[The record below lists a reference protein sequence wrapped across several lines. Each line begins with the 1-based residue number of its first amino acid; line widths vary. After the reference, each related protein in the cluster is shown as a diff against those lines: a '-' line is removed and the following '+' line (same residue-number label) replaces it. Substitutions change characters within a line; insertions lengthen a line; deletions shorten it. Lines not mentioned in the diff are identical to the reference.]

1 MWRNQER
8 MRIKQYIE
16 TIRRMDWL
24 LFGAMAALAVA
35 SVFFIYS
42 ATYSGPGSAAAHHDR
57 LPMYQMQIIWFAVG
71 LLVYLVSALVDYRLI
86 CQWATVWYVIAL
98 GLLVVVL
105 VAGVKI
111 YGARRWLGW
120 HGFGI
125 QPAEIA
131 KLATLIAISYY
142 LFHHTLE
149 SRRNLN
155 TVWVALAMTGVPL
168 VLIMLEPDLGSAL
181 VLLPICFGL
190 MFVAGVRM
198 KHLVLAAALGIIL
211 AAVGLPV
218 MWKLKQHKTG
228 GKNYQQERLTVFVHR
243 DYDPLG
249 AGWNLNQS
257 LIAVGSGGMSGKGYL
272 QGTQNLLGYLPRS
285 VTPNDFLFSVIAEEE
300 GFIGSL
306 GVIGLYAVL
315 LFSGLRI
322 AANARDRLGML
333 LATGVVVML
342 FFHIFINVGM
352 TIGLMPVTGLPLPLL
367 SYGGSFVLASMTA
380 LGLLQN
386 VWIHRRI
393 Y

>member
-1 MWRNQER
+1 MK
-8 MRIKQYIE
+8 IKYYIE
-16 TIRRMDWL
+16 LVRRMDWL
-24 LFGAMAALAVA
+24 LFGAMVVLAVA
-35 SVFFIYS
+35 SVLFIYS
-42 ATYSGPGSAAAHHDR
+42 ASYHGPGQPIKDF
-57 LPMYQMQIIWFAVG
+57 YKMQLLWFAVG
-71 LLVYLVSALVDYRLI
+71 LLVYLAAALVDYRLV
-86 CQWATVWYVIAL
+86 CEWATVWYVIAI
-98 GLLVVVL
+98 GLLVLVL
-105 VAGVKI
+105 VAGQKV

-125 QPAEIA
+125 QPAETA
-131 KLATLIAISYY
+131 KLATLLTVSYY
-142 LFHHTLE
+142 LFHHTLQT
-149 SRRNLN
+149 RRQWK
-155 TVWVALAMTGVPL
+155 TVWITLAIMGVPF

-181 VLLPICFGL
+181 VLIPICFGL
-190 MFVAGVRM
+190 MFTAGVRL
-198 KHLVLAAALGIIL
+198 KHLALAAGLGILL
-211 AAVGLPV
+211 AGIGLPI
-218 MWKLKQHKTG
+218 MWKLKETRTG
-228 GKNYQQERLTVFVHR
+228 RRSYQKDRLTVFFHR
-243 DYDPLG
+243 DYDLTG

-257 LIAVGSGGMSGKGYL
+257 LIAVGSGSMTGKGYL

-300 GFIGSL
+300 GFVGSV
-306 GVIGLYAVL
+306 VIILLYAVL

-322 AANARDRLGML
+322 AANARDRLGTL

-342 FFHIFINVGM
+342 FFHVFINVGM

>member
-1 MWRNQER
+1 MK
-8 MRIKQYIE
+8 IKYYIE
-16 TIRRMDWL
+16 LVRRMDWL
-24 LFGAMAALAVA
+24 LFSAMAALAVA
-35 SVFFIYS
+35 SVLFIFS
-42 ATYSGPGSAAAHHDR
+42 ASYHGPGQPIKDFYK
-57 LPMYQMQIIWFAVG
+57 MQMVWFGVG
-71 LLVYLVSALVDYRLI
+71 LLIYLASALVDYRLI
-86 CQWATVWYVIAL
+86 CQWATVWYAFAL
-98 GLLVVVL
+98 GLLVLVL
-105 VAGVKI
+105 VAGVKV
-111 YGARRWLGW
+111 YGARRWLGL
-120 HGFGI
+120 GSFGI

-131 KLATLIAISYY
+131 KLATLVAISYY
-142 LFHHTLE
+142 LFHHTLQ
-149 SRRNLN
+149 SRRQLK
-155 TVWVALAMTGVPL
+155 TVWVTVAMMSVPFM
-168 VLIMLEPDLGSAL
+168 LIMLEPDLGSAL
-181 VLLPICFGL
+181 VLIPMCFGL
-190 MFVAGVRM
+190 MFVAGVRV
-198 KHLVLAAALGIIL
+198 KHLALAATLGIVLAG
-211 AAVGLPV
+211 VGLPI
-218 MWKLKQHKTG
+218 MWKLKETRTG
-228 GKNYQQERLTVFVHR
+228 HQSYQKDRLTVFFHR
-243 DYDPLG
+243 DYDLTG

-257 LIAVGSGGMSGKGYL
+257 LIAVGSGGMTGKGYL

-300 GFIGSL
+300 GFLGSF
-306 GVIGLYAVL
+306 VIILLYAVL